1 MLVRSRL
8 ERGREDSQ
16 KNLQSSGNTPPLGL
30 NVESAALQ
38 FQTRIQDTDH
48 QSRSALDH
56 WLSRGS
62 LPEIVERQ
70 LQLPIRAIF
79 RGGAA
84 CCLTRSGVASAGL
97 RCGH

>member
-38 FQTRIQDTDH
+38 FQTRIQDTD
-48 QSRSALDH
+48 QGTASERFRNRLQATPFFNENS
-56 WLSRGS
+56 
-62 LPEIVERQ
+62 EIVSEMAVGGYLRRFSIQ
-70 LQLPIRAIF
+70 LD
-79 RGGAA
+79 
-84 CCLTRSGVASAGL
+84 LTKPLNVE
-97 RCGH
+97 